1 MAQHQDHHE
10 VDAHTGVSTTGHE
23 WDGIRE
29 LNTPLPRWWLG
40 IFYATIVWSVG
51 YWVVYPAWPLITGAT
66 QGVIGYASRIEI
78 AKDLALLQ
86 QHRASQSSGLAE
98 ASLEQIKAD
107 PSLFRIAM
115 AQGKAAFGDNCAACH
130 GVGGAGSKGYP
141 NLNDDDWLWGGSLA
155 EIHQTLQN
163 GIRVAGNAETRISQM
178 PAFGKDGVLKP
189 AEIRAVANHVRELAG
204 LPTEAN
210 ADLAKGRELFAT
222 NCAACHGVGGAGS
235 KGYPNLNDDD
245 WLWGGSLAEIHQTL
259 QNGIRV
265 AGNAETR
272 ISQMPAFGK
281 DGVLKPAEIRAVAN
295 HVRELAGLSTEPTAD
310 LAKGRELFATNCA
323 ACHGDAG
330 KGNKELGAPNLT
342 DAISLYGMDLASL
355 TETIT
360 NSRAGVMPAWG
371 QRLDPTTVKALT
383 IYVHSLG
390 GGQ

>member
-1 MAQHQDHHE
+1 MAQHQDNHE

-40 IFYATIVWSVG
+40 IFYATIVWAVG
-51 YWVVYPAWPLITGAT
+51 YWIVYPAWPLITTTT
-66 QGVIGYASRIEI
+66 QGVIGYASRNDI
-78 AKDLALLQ
+78 ARDLALLQ
-86 QHRASQSSGLAE
+86 QQRAGQAKGLTE

-130 GVGGAGSKGYP
+130 GVGGGGAKGYP
-141 NLNDDDWLWGGSLA
+141 NLNDDEWLWGGSLD
-155 EIHQTLQN
+155 EIHQTLQH

-178 PAFGKDGVLKP
+178 PAFGKDGLLKP
-189 AEIRAVANHVRELAG
+189 AEIRVVANHVRALAG
-204 LPTEAN
+204 LPTEQGV
-210 ADLAKGRELFAT
+210 DLAKG
-222 NCAACHGVGGAGS
+222 
-235 KGYPNLNDDD
+235 P
-245 WLWGGSLAEIHQTL
+245 
-259 QNGIRV
+259 
-265 AGNAETR
+265 
-272 ISQMPAFGK
+272 
-281 DGVLKPAEIRAVAN
+281 
-295 HVRELAGLSTEPTAD
+295 
-310 LAKGRELFATNCA
+310 ELFATNCA

-342 DAISLYGMDLASL
+342 DAISLYGMDMASL
-355 TETIT
+355 TETLT

-383 IYVHSLG
+383 LYVHSLG

>member
-51 YWVVYPAWPLITGAT
+51 YWVVYPAWPLITGTT
-66 QGVIGYASRIEI
+66 QGVIGYASRLEI

-86 QHRASQSSGLAE
+86 QHRATQSSGLTG

-130 GVGGAGSKGYP
+130 GVGGGGAKGYP
-141 NLNDDDWLWGGSLA
+141 NLNDDDWLWGGTLA

-163 GIRVAGNAETRISQM
+163 GVRVAGNADSRISQM
-178 PAFGKDGVLKP
+178 PAFGKDGLLKP
-189 AEIRAVANHVRELAG
+189 VEIRAVANHVRELAG
-204 LPTEAN
+204 LPTEQG
-210 ADLAKGRELFAT
+210 ADLAKGRELFET
-222 NCAACHGVGGAGS
+222 NCAACHG
-235 KGYPNLNDDD
+235 
-245 WLWGGSLAEIHQTL
+245 E
-259 QNGIRV
+259 
-265 AGNAETR
+265 
-272 ISQMPAFGK
+272 
-281 DGVLKPAEIRAVAN
+281 
-295 HVRELAGLSTEPTAD
+295 
-310 LAKGRELFATNCA
+310 
-323 ACHGDAG
+323 AG